1 MNGLGKAHFIFALAI
16 GISPAAGQAPGQL
29 AAPSAEQSNMIVPLP
44 SSTTQNSLI
53 SSLALISTNHPFV
66 QTAAAF
72 TEFGKFSLNP
82 FDQLIFQE
90 RFEQYLNEPEQ
101 TTEADKEY
109 QKLIRSIL
117 KHLSPTQVSP
127 DSVSAAFGL
136 LPRASSYDTDE
147 YLCDDIANAVYVV
160 WVARRDQRRM
170 ERARK
175 DIEEEW
181 KRLEWNRNMTTKDMM
196 RKDMDKEDPPAIVS
210 RLAPF
215 ERRQAE
221 LAAMSA
227 EGKTKRELSQ
237 LQTKIEFQV
246 LMVQL
251 FFQRRFEH
259 VQIATGFYRALFTDG
274 DTTLQI
280 EEGSRAREFF
290 SKGTGM
296 PPTVSTLDA
305 LSNEIMGEVEEGVE
319 AYTYLLDNTEVASA
333 AKRLAQSYAFGEY
346 MPEIRTLPREKKRR
360 IFAYSQKLGKLQSA
374 MRARDF
380 GLAGTLADEL
390 ALIAPDY
397 DSAEPMALIETAKT
411 ASNMHLAK
419 ARSAALSGAIPIM
432 EKELRGA
439 MTIWPLN
446 PDLKDAAATMFSVT
460 DQHQQALLD
469 LDRLLGEK
477 NYRQI
482 FEDQFRY
489 IAAAATDTNRKAQ
502 LTDVLI
508 NIRQIQET
516 IGRCEEFARRG
527 DVIGAWEE
535 AEETYRE
542 FPEDTMINKLRAD
555 LTIGASEFVMTI
567 RKAWDLEEQDQPGS
581 SLAWFLKA
589 QRLYPPSNYARDGIE
604 RMVAKIFPDEDS

>member
-1 MNGLGKAHFIFALAI
+1 MKKLGNSLFVFAFAI
-16 GISPAAGQAPGQL
+16 SNIPVAGQAPGQSG
-29 AAPSAEQSNMIVPLP
+29 AAGAEQSNMIVPVP
-44 SSTTQNSLI
+44 SSATQDSMI
-53 SSLALISTNHPFV
+53 SNLATISTNHPFF

-72 TEFGKFSLNP
+72 SEFGKFSLNP
-82 FDQLIFQE
+82 FDQLIFKE
-90 RFEQYLNEPEQ
+90 RFEQFLNEPEQ
-101 TTEADKEY
+101 IAETDLEY
-109 QKLIRSIL
+109 QQFIRAIL
-117 KHLSPTQVSP
+117 NYLSPTKVSP

-136 LPRASSYDTDE
+136 LPRTSSYDTDE
-147 YLCDDIANAVYVV
+147 HLCDDIANAVYVV
-160 WVARRDQRRM
+160 WVARRDQRRLS
-170 ERARK
+170 RARK
-175 DIEEEW
+175 DIQKEW
-181 KRLEWNRNMTTKDMM
+181 KRLEWNRTMTTQDMQ
-196 RKDMDKEDPPAIVS
+196 RKDMDQENPQSIAS

-227 EGKTKRELSQ
+227 ENKTKREFSQ

-251 FFQRRFEH
+251 FFQRRFQH

-305 LSNEIMGEVEEGVE
+305 LSNEIMGEVGEGVE
-319 AYTYLLDNTEVASA
+319 AYLYLLNKNEVASA

-346 MPEIRTLPREKKRR
+346 MPEIRTLPREEKRR

-380 GLAGTLADEL
+380 TLAGTLSEDL
-390 ALIAPDY
+390 SALAPDY
-397 DSAEPMALIETAKT
+397 DIAEPRALIETTKT
-411 ASNMHLAK
+411 AANMHLAK
-419 ARSAALSGAIPIM
+419 ARSAALSGDIEQM
-432 EKELRGA
+432 EKDLRSA

-446 PDLKDAAATMFSVT
+446 PDLKDAATTMFSVT

-477 NYRQI
+477 NYRRI

-489 IAAAATDTNRKAQ
+489 IAAAATDTNRQAQ
-502 LTDVLI
+502 LTDVLK
-508 NIRQIQET
+508 NIQLIEGT
-516 IGRCEEFARRG
+516 IARCEEIARRG

-535 AEETYRE
+535 AEEIYRE
-542 FPEDTMINKLRAD
+542 FPGDSSINKMRAD
-555 LTIGASEFVMTI
+555 LTIDAADFVKTI
-567 RKAWDLEEQDQPGS
+567 HRAWDLEEQGQPGS

-589 QRLYPPSNYARDGIE
+589 QKLYPPSNYARDGIE
-604 RMVAKIFPDEDS
+604 RMVAIIFPDTES